1 MSRVLPPGEEECEQ
15 RVGEKSLLLET
26 QCSEDEGEDGAAAV
40 WVWRAAHQKSETGEQ
55 TEEKE
60 ARGWRVV
67 TRVCAS
73 YRRERVLISWDDMQR
88 EKRKAERKEK

>member
-1 MSRVLPPGEEECEQ
+1 MYWRQARRSASSAWAKSPCFLKRSAA
-15 RVGEKSLLLET
+15 RTKEKT
-26 QCSEDEGEDGAAAV
+26 ARRRCC

-67 TRVCAS
+67 MRVCAS